1 MIAQLDIRQERATR
15 PVASAMAAFWAG
27 FVQPSFFALA
37 LMAVVFVVAAG
48 GVVLGVTPSAIAG
61 PLGQYVPRAEDDAE
75 GFATRDAYQ
84 LADPRT
90 PAGTRPRLYVIGNSL
105 IAQAFA
111 SAPALE
117 RDLRMVTDRDWNLY
131 FMTTPLQGPLD
142 EAALAD
148 YATSRHAGTVVLSL
162 GFDRLYSDRDYLLRY
177 YKMGRLGFR
186 SEFADNLVSEY
197 LDARPRRRTGIFLVD
212 NRDFILRNATMTGL
226 RMLAQ
231 QPAQQKI
238 DIYVFRQT
246 DIKLSTYSREIL
258 GSLRATYRHDGVA
271 VKLLENTAAMLK
283 ERGNRIVF
291 YQPTISEDLLK
302 DPADRRRYE
311 VHLANSVA
319 LAKRLG
325 GHYCEAPAAAKPPPQ
340 AYRDYYHIDDSVWQE
355 KLRVTLAR
363 CVAAANRERIPV

>member
-1 MIAQLDIRQERATR
+1 ML
-15 PVASAMAAFWAG
+15 F
-27 FVQPSFFALA
+27 
-37 LMAVVFVVAAG
+37 
-48 GVVLGVTPSAIAG
+48 GVTPSALAG
-61 PLGQYVPRAEDDAE
+61 PLGQYVPRASDDAE

-84 LADPRT
+84 LADPGT

-105 IAQAFA
+105 VAQAFA

-117 RDLRMVTDRDWNLY
+117 HDLRNVTGRDWNLY
-131 FMTTPLQGPLD
+131 VMTTPLQGPLD

-148 YATSRHAGTVVLSL
+148 YATSRHSGTVVLSI

-186 SEFADNLVSEY
+186 SEFADNMVRQY
-197 LDARPRRRTGIFLVD
+197 LDTRPRRHTGIFLVD
-212 NRDFILRNATMTGL
+212 NRNFVLRNATMTGL
-226 RMLAQ
+226 RMLTR
-231 QPAQQKI
+231 QPAEQKI

-258 GSLRATYRHDGVA
+258 ASLRATYRHDGVA

-291 YQPTISEDLLK
+291 YQTTISDDLLTN
-302 DPADRRRYE
+302 PADRERYQI
-311 VHLANSVA
+311 HLANSAA

-325 GHYCEAPAAAKPPPQ
+325 GYYCEAPAAAKPPPQ
-340 AYRDYYHIDDSVWQE
+340 AYRDYYHIDDPVWQE
-355 KLRVTLAR
+355 KLRVTLAH
-363 CVAAANRERIPV
+363 CVAAANRERTPV